1 MGVTSISLRPYIMK
15 KLYLFS
21 LLLSIAALISIS
33 VWISTPQEANDV
45 GSKNISA
52 VNSQKHLL
60 KEHISNNQLLA
71 FNYMITTEMSN
82 GKKELLAE
90 SSFQGK
96 IALKKQLDSGNW
108 QGQIVNSSLKQ
119 LGEQQKFSPAI
130 LFQTQYKNFVFKET
144 DLLGLTAEHPVN
156 AIKYLLKQLSYQL
169 DNPLVIEDANSTSR
183 YQYQS
188 NDLKISRQLQSR
200 REKHTDLPINVANF
214 TEQWLLELNKDRFP
228 KYLTAELITSY
239 QNQGEDI
246 LVKQTVQMTAINESF
261 SWSQLKF
268 ASDCNAE
275 LSFERAEV
283 NSNISINSSAELN
296 AALLKLVSLP
306 DEALAQAIGK
316 YLIENA
322 SVDDIVMLINQQD
335 SSSKLAS
342 LIIYSIQKNANFA
355 AEVVLVS
362 LLSHQ
367 ELLIDNKQRIVMSLG
382 RFEAV
387 SDLSLNQLKKL
398 SQEPTNELANT
409 AALSIGTVARYNQE
423 QQYKVND
430 FLSEQLTKGEN
441 TSVTLLAI
449 SNSGL
454 TELNDQAAELL
465 GDQSANV
472 NVALIKLLAKD
483 PTYHNKLIDFAI
495 NSDQAK
501 SINELARA
509 LASRKVTL
517 TEKQKIL
524 IVARIDN
531 SANKV
536 IKDQLNSLLT
546 LGDKL
551 W

>member
-268 ASDCNAE
+268 ASDSNAE

-483 PTYHNKLIDFAI
+483 PTYITNSLILQ
-495 NSDQAK
+495 S
-501 SINELARA
+501 
-509 LASRKVTL
+509 TL
-517 TEKQKIL
+517 IKQKVL
-524 IVARIDN
+524 MN
-531 SANKV
+531 
-536 IKDQLNSLLT
+536 
-546 LGDKL
+546 
-551 W
+551 